1 MESKRTINPK
11 VFVIW
16 QAEKRFKQK
25 EIEKIVDFDI
35 SMITERP
42 RAYLARPVSTDTQVD
57 ALKHR
62 LHEIFGQKARI
73 LNVLEDDK
81 GHLFLPTGN
90 ISVVLTHE
98 LPQKQLKDWA
108 QANRLQVLSQSKWRP
123 RAVVLATE
131 KDDSLELINTLR
143 NLRNDQHVEVAEQ
156 EVLTKFQR
164 E

>member
-1 MESKRTINPK
+1 ML
-11 VFVIW
+11 
-16 QAEKRFKQK
+16 KQK
-25 EIEKIVDFDI
+25 EIAKIVDFDI
-35 SMITERP
+35 STITERP
-42 RAYLARPVSTDTQVD
+42 RAYLARPLSSDTPVD

-73 LNVLEDDK
+73 LNVLEDEK
-81 GHLFLPTGN
+81 GHLFFPTGN
-90 ISVVLTHE
+90 ISVVFTQE
-98 LPQKQLKDWA
+98 LPQKQLKKWA

-143 NLRNDQHVEVAEQ
+143 KLRNDPHVEVAEQ